1 MTEQQPPALATWL
14 LKRAAR
20 GNEPLVGDLLE
31 EYRRGRSALWYWRQ
45 VLTTVVVGGSK
56 AAALALGVVAVY
68 LIGSYVSIPGA
79 NASVVALLER
89 RAVGTPFQLFSVMFG
104 GQLAGITIFAL
115 GIGPYISAAFL
126 VQAGALVW
134 RFLTRHSER
143 PRPLPV
149 VACTWCV
156 AILLCATQA
165 AGLAAFL
172 ERVSLA
178 DQGLPPIVFHP
189 GWTFRITTL
198 LTLTAGTTILMLISD
213 QISKRR
219 IGNGMLLV
227 FGAGIAVGLAGVFRP
242 LLAGQMDPFGLL
254 TALALNTMVAI
265 VVSHGYRRAIER
277 ELVA

>member
-1 MTEQQPPALATWL
+1 MTEEQPPTLATWL

-20 GNEPLVGDLLE
+20 GNEALVGDLLE
-31 EYRRGRSALWYWRQ
+31 EYRRGRSTAWYWRQ
-45 VLTTVVVGGSK
+45 VLTAVIVGGSRP
-56 AAALALGVVAVY
+56 AALALGVVAVY
-68 LIGSYVSIPGA
+68 IIGSHVSIPGA
-79 NASVVALLER
+79 NASMRALLER

-104 GQLAGITIFAL
+104 GQLTGVTIFAL
-115 GIGPYISAAFL
+115 GINPYISAAFI

-134 RFLTRHSER
+134 RVLTRHPER
-143 PRPLPV
+143 RRPFPV

-156 AILLCATQA
+156 AILLCTTQTV
-165 AGLAAFL
+165 GLAAFL

-178 DQGLPPIVFHP
+178 DQGLPIVFHP

-198 LTLTAGTTILMLISD
+198 LTLTAGTVILMLISD
-213 QISKRR
+213 QISRRR

-227 FGAGIAVGLAGVFRP
+227 FGAGIAVGLAGAFGP
-242 LLAGQMDPFGLL
+242 LLAGQIDPFGLV
-254 TALALNTMVAI
+254 TALALNTMVAS

>member
-1 MTEQQPPALATWL
+1 MTEEQPPALATWL

-20 GNEPLVGDLLE
+20 GNEALVGDLLE
-31 EYRRGRSALWYWRQ
+31 EYRRGRSAVWYWRQ
-45 VLTTVVVGGSK
+45 VLTTVVVGRSK
-56 AAALALGVVAVY
+56 PTALALGVVAVY
-68 LIGSYVSIPGA
+68 AIGSYVSIPGA
-79 NASVVALLER
+79 NASMLALLER
-89 RAVGTPFQLFSVMFG
+89 QAVGAPFQLFSVVFG
-104 GQLAGITIFAL
+104 GQLTGVTIFAL
-115 GIGPYISAAFL
+115 GIGPYISAAFI

-134 RFLTRHSER
+134 RVLKRHSER

-156 AILLCATQA
+156 AILLCTTQA

-178 DQGLPPIVFHP
+178 DHGLPIVFHP

-227 FGAGIAVGLAGVFRP
+227 FGAGIAVGLAGAFGP

-254 TALALNTMVAI
+254 TALALNTIVAT
-265 VVSHGYRRAIER
+265 VVSRGYRRAIEH

>member
-1 MTEQQPPALATWL
+1 MTEKQPPVLATWL

-20 GNEPLVGDLLE
+20 GNEALVGDLLE
-31 EYRRGRSALWYWRQ
+31 EYRRRRSTLWYWRQ
-45 VLTTVVVGGSK
+45 VLTTVVVGRSK
-56 AAALALGVVAVY
+56 VAAPALGVVAVY
-68 LIGSYVSIPGA
+68 MIGSFVSIPGA
-79 NASVVALLER
+79 NASMLALLER
-89 RAVGTPFQLFSVMFG
+89 RAVGRPFQLFSVAFG
-104 GQLAGITIFAL
+104 GQLTGVTIFAL

-134 RFLTRHSER
+134 HFLTRHSER

-156 AILLCATQA
+156 AILLCTTDA

-172 ERVSLA
+172 ERVSLT
-178 DQGLPPIVFHP
+178 DQGSPIVFHP

-198 LTLTAGTTILMLISD
+198 LTLTAGTILLMLISD

-219 IGNGMLLV
+219 VGNGMLLV
-227 FGAGIAVGLAGVFRP
+227 FSAGIAAGLTGALRP
-242 LLAGQMDPFGLL
+242 LLAGQIDPLGLL
-254 TALALNTMVAI
+254 TALVLNTMVAT

>member
-1 MTEQQPPALATWL
+1 MTEKQPPALATWF

-20 GNEPLVGDLLE
+20 GNEALVGDLLE
-31 EYRRGRSALWYWRQ
+31 EYRRGRSAVWYWRQ
-45 VLTTVVVGGSK
+45 VLTTVVVGRWQ
-56 AAALALGVVAVY
+56 AAALALGVVALY
-68 LIGSYVSIPGA
+68 LIGTLVSIPGA
-79 NASVVALLER
+79 NASMRTLIER
-89 RAVGTPFQLFSVMFG
+89 QAVGTPAQLFSVTFG
-104 GQLAGITIFAL
+104 GQLSGVTIFAL

-126 VQAGALVW
+126 VQAGVLVW
-134 RFLTRHSER
+134 RFLKRHSER

-172 ERVSLA
+172 ERVSPG
-178 DQGLPPIVFHP
+178 DQGLPIVFHP

-219 IGNGMLLV
+219 IGNGMLVV
-227 FGAGIAVGLAGVFRP
+227 FGAGMAVGLAGAFGP
-242 LLAGQMDPFGLL
+242 LLAGRIDPFGLL
-254 TALALNTMVAI
+254 TALAFNTIVAT
-265 VVSHGYRRAIER
+265 VVSRGYRREIER
-277 ELVA
+277 ELVAE

>member
-89 RAVGTPFQLFSVMFG
+89 RAVGTPCQLFSVMFG

-134 RFLTRHSER
+134 RFLTRHSKR

-156 AILLCATQA
+156 ALLLCATQA

-178 DQGLPPIVFHP
+178 NQGLPIVFHP

-227 FGAGIAVGLAGVFRP
+227 FGAGIAVGLAGAFRP

-254 TALALNTMVAI
+254 TALALNTIVATADT
-265 VVSHGYRRAIER
+265 HGYRRANER
-277 ELVA
+277 ESVA

>member
-1 MTEQQPPALATWL
+1 MTQHQPPALATWL

-20 GNEPLVGDLLE
+20 GNEALVGDILE
-31 EYRRGRSALWYWRQ
+31 EYRRGRPAVWYWRQ
-45 VLTTVVVGGSK
+45 VLTTVIVGRSK
-56 AAALALGVVAVY
+56 AVVLALGVVAVY
-68 LIGSYVSIPGA
+68 VIGGYVSIPGA
-79 NASVVALLER
+79 NASLFALLER
-89 RAVGTPFQLFSVMFG
+89 RAVGAPFKLFSVMFG
-104 GQLAGITIFAL
+104 GQLTGVTIFAL

-134 RFLTRHSER
+134 RFLKRHSEK
-143 PRPLPV
+143 PQPLPV

-172 ERVSLA
+172 ERASLT
-178 DQGLPPIVFHP
+178 DQGLPIVFHP

-227 FGAGIAVGLAGVFRP
+227 FGAGIAVGVAGAFGPFV
-242 LLAGQMDPFGLL
+242 AGQMDPFGVII
-254 TALALNTMVAI
+254 ALALNTMVAT